1 MKTVERPTTA
11 KTYKLPVPRT
21 WWLRNRRYLLFILRE
36 ASSIFLGIFVVQYIV
51 QLALLAAGA
60 GPYERYLSFIKSP
73 AWVAVSVMILVFAI
87 IHTVTWL
94 SLVPAVTP
102 LRAGKREAPRLG
114 VTAGAIAFWLVVSV
128 LVALFIMRG

>member
-1 MKTVERPTTA
+1 MKTLERPTVA

-36 ASSIFLGIFVVQYIV
+36 ASSIFLGLFIVQYIV
-51 QLALLAAGA
+51 QLALLAAGV
-60 GPYERYLSFIKSP
+60 GPYDRYMSFIKSP
-73 AWVAVSVMILVFAI
+73 AWVALNIVFLVFAI

-102 LRAGKREAPRLG
+102 VRAGKREVPRMG
-114 VTAGAIAFWLVVSV
+114 VTAGAIAFWLAVSV
-128 LVALFIMRG
+128 LVALFMMRG